1 MSDSLI
7 TKKAIAQ
14 CLKNLA
20 AEKSFL
26 KISKTIDTEGFDSLP
41 QNLTVRCRLYKRR
54 KPSQFEI
61 PK

>member
-26 KISKTIDTEGFDSLP
+26 KISIGDITAAWPEQADLLLSFPG
-41 QNLTVRCRLYKRR
+41 
-54 KPSQFEI
+54 
-61 PK
+61 